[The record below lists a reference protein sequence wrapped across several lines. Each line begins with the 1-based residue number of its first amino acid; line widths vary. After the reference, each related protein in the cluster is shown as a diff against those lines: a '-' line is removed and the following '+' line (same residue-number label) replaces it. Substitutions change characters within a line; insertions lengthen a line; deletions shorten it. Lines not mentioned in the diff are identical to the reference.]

1 MLYNED
7 CFEFFKR
14 IEDGS
19 VDLVLADPP
28 YGATKCKWDT
38 PIPFEPLWRELN
50 RILKPNG
57 VVCLFGCEPFS
68 SALRMSNIKAFKY
81 DWYWHK
87 TTATNF
93 LNARRQPLR
102 NVETV
107 SVFYRKQ
114 PYFNPQKTQGHE
126 RKVSLAKHKLNSKKS
141 EAYGDHGA
149 TSYDSTERFPTQ
161 VLRFK
166 SDKQLSALHTTQ
178 KPVTLLEYLIRTYTR
193 EGETVLDF
201 CAGSG
206 STGVACINTGRVFLG
221 CEPDKDIFL
230 TANDRLAK
238 LLKAGGDRQ

>member
-28 YGATKCKWDT
+28 YGTTRCKWDT

-114 PYFNPQKTQGHE
+114 PYFNPQKTQGHK

-141 EAYGDHGA
+141 EAYGDYRA
-149 TSYDSTERFPTQ
+149 ASYDSTERFPTQ
-161 VLRFK
+161 VLRK
-166 SDKQLSALHTTQ
+166 SRLLCWSISSEHIQERARRFSIFVRAAEARVWLALTPAGCFSA
-178 KPVTLLEYLIRTYTR
+178 VSRTKTS
-193 EGETVLDF
+193 F
-201 CAGSG
+201 
-206 STGVACINTGRVFLG
+206 
-221 CEPDKDIFL
+221 
-230 TANDRLAK
+230 
-238 LLKAGGDRQ
+238 